1 MGYIKDEDL
10 EFLKDVNSS
19 DLNKLV
25 EILTTSKTEELTKKD
40 IYKEFIPNHNIYW
53 EEIVAEIQHFGGNTI
68 ANIARGKGVK
78 YFEILQD
85 VCKAFDIKLE
95 FENPTLDFNNSILSK
110 VVTKVVDKITN
121 FNQKSAQV
129 LEDELLTKFTE
140 DELNKAIKECNSKTK
155 LKDKDLLTLLLP
167 FGLPQLAL
175 KRLSDPNFLVSTQ
188 AVYEVAKL
196 RKKYNSQFQT
206 LALEYSKNKNLEL
219 LYSESLTIV
228 DDEDVKLG
236 ELKII
241 APSSISN
248 LEFEDFNNDEINR
261 VNHFI
266 ADISKGVISTSNQTV
281 ELVFSSEVQKELA
294 KVNGKYKRA
303 IDSAIARNRNGTIKE
318 HGKIIQSGQGKQL
331 LTSGYQLLSIA
342 VAQSH
347 LADIEKSLSS
357 IKSLVQNI
365 QDKLEAEDRA
375 NLKGAIRYLE
385 NKIIPLIKNYDGQNK
400 IGQEYRN
407 EFQSIIRDIYTW
419 EDKFLEEF
427 EILNKDVQQLKS
439 KDTFGTGN
447 TYEELKT
454 LLKKI
459 EPLKARYGLILR
471 LANILNVV
479 QKFIYFNDKNVLN
492 IDIQLEPFKDL
503 MDSYNKFIDGKKK
516 TLIKSNINK
525 NDTLIERKKFIEIL
539 QNKQNNDFEKFT
551 LEYQKQSQSIDE
563 YFKNFK
569 NGKASIILSFD
580 DKSNIDKYAINYQ

>member
-10 EFLKDVNSS
+10 EFLKDINSN

-40 IYKEFIPNHNIYW
+40 IYKEFKNDPNIYW
-53 EEIVAEIQHFGGNTI
+53 EEIAAEIQHFGGNTI
-68 ANIARGKGVK
+68 ANIARGKGVT
-78 YFEILQD
+78 YSEILKD
-85 VCKAFDIKLE
+85 VCTAFDIKLE
-95 FENPTLDFNNSILSK
+95 DEPFLKENIVEKLVNKALKMEVNYSLSIRSLENRLLSK
-110 VVTKVVDKITN
+110 ISESDLIKVIH
-121 FNQKSAQV
+121 
-129 LEDELLTKFTE
+129 
-140 DELNKAIKECNSKTK
+140 ECNPKTK
-155 LKDKDLLTLLLP
+155 LKNKDLLLLP
-167 FGLPQLAL
+167 ILGIGGLIQ
-175 KRLSDPNFLVSTQ
+175 KRLSDPNFQVTAK
-188 AVYEVAKL
+188 AVYEIAKL
-196 RKKYNSQFQT
+196 RKKYNVDSQL

-219 LYSESLTIV
+219 VYSDSLSIV
-228 DDEDVKLG
+228 DDSDVKLG

-241 APSSISN
+241 DPSSISN

-281 ELVFSSEVQKELA
+281 ELVFSSEVQIGLKS
-294 KVNGKYKRA
+294 GKYYQTA
-303 IDSAIARNRNGTIKE
+303 NSPIARSTSTGNIKE
-318 HGKIIQSGQGKQL
+318 HGKIIQSGHGKQL
-331 LTSGYQLLSIA
+331 LTGGYQLLSIA

-385 NKIIPLIKNYDGQNK
+385 NKIIPLIKNYDGQNEMA
-400 IGQEYRN
+400 QEYKN

-427 EILNKDVQQLKS
+427 EILNKEIQQLKS

-459 EPLKARYGLILR
+459 EPLKERYGLILK
-471 LANILNVV
+471 LSNILNVI
-479 QKFIYFNDKNVLN
+479 QKFIYFYDKNVSN
-492 IDIQLEPFKDL
+492 IDIQLEPFHNL
-503 MDSYNKFIDGKKK
+503 MNAYNNFIDKQKG
-516 TLIKSNINK
+516 TLLESKFNK
-525 NDTLIERKKFIEIL
+525 NDTLSERKKVIGIL
-539 QNKQNNDFEKFT
+539 QDKQNSDFEKFT
-551 LEYQKQSQSIDE
+551 FEYQKQSQSIDE
-563 YFKNFK
+563 YFENFK

-580 DKSNIDKYAINYQ
+580 DKSNVDKYAINYQ

>member
-10 EFLKDVNSS
+10 EFLKDVNSN
-19 DLNKLV
+19 DLNRLV

-68 ANIARGKGVK
+68 ANIARGRGVK
-78 YFEILQD
+78 YLEIIQD
-85 VCKAFDIKLE
+85 LCKAFDIKLE

-110 VVTKVVDKITN
+110 VVTKVVDKVTN

-129 LEDELLTKFTE
+129 LE

-155 LKDKDLLTLLLP
+155 IKDQDLLTLLLP

-175 KRLSDPNFLVSTQ
+175 KKLSDPNFLVTAQ
-188 AVYEVAKL
+188 AVYEIANL
-196 RKKYNSQFQT
+196 RKKYNSQYQT
-206 LALEYSKNKNLEL
+206 LALEYLKNKDLEL
-219 LYSESLTIV
+219 VYSENLTIV
-228 DDEDVKLG
+228 DDKDTKLG

-241 APSSISN
+241 DQTSISK
-248 LEFEDFNNDEINR
+248 LEFEDLNNNEINR
-261 VNHFI
+261 VSHFI
-266 ADISKGVISTSNQTV
+266 ADISKGLIGTPSQTV
-281 ELVFSSEVQKELA
+281 ELVFSSEVQRGLKSGIYYQTA
-294 KVNGKYKRA
+294 N
-303 IDSAIARNRNGTIKE
+303 SPIARSTSTGSIKE

-331 LTSGYQLLSIA
+331 LTGGYQLLSIA

-357 IKSLVQNI
+357 IKSLVKSI

-375 NLKGAIRYLE
+375 KLKGAIRYIE
-385 NKIIPLIKNYDGQNK
+385 NKIIPLIKNYDGQNEMA
-400 IGQEYRN
+400 QEYKN

-427 EILNKDVQQLKS
+427 EILNKEIQQLKS

-454 LLKKI
+454 LLKRI
-459 EPLKARYGLILR
+459 EPLKETYGLILK
-471 LANILNVV
+471 LSNILNVV

-492 IDIQLEPFKDL
+492 IDIQLEPFKNL
-503 MDSYNKFIDGKKK
+503 MDLYNNFIDGKKE
-516 TLIKSNINK
+516 TLLESKFNK
-525 NDTLIERKKFIEIL
+525 NNTLSERKKVIEIL

-563 YFKNFK
+563 YFENFK

-580 DKSNIDKYAINYQ
+580 EKSNINKYAINYQ

>member
-10 EFLKDVNSS
+10 EFLKDVNSN
-19 DLNKLV
+19 DLNRLV

-68 ANIARGKGVK
+68 ANIARGRGVK
-78 YFEILQD
+78 YLEIIQD
-85 VCKAFDIKLE
+85 LCKAFDIKLE

-110 VVTKVVDKITN
+110 VVTKVVDKVTN

-129 LEDELLTKFTE
+129 LE

-155 LKDKDLLTLLLP
+155 IKDQDLLTLLLP

-175 KRLSDPNFLVSTQ
+175 KKLSDPNFLVTAQ
-188 AVYEVAKL
+188 AVYEIANL
-196 RKKYNSQFQT
+196 RKKYNSQYQT
-206 LALEYSKNKNLEL
+206 LSLEYLKNKDLEL
-219 LYSESLTIV
+219 VYSENLTIV
-228 DDEDVKLG
+228 DDKDTKLG

-241 APSSISN
+241 DQTSISK
-248 LEFEDFNNDEINR
+248 LEFEDLNNNEINR
-261 VNHFI
+261 VSHFI
-266 ADISKGVISTSNQTV
+266 ADISKGLIGTPSQTV
-281 ELVFSSEVQKELA
+281 ELVFSSEVQRGLKSGIYYQTA
-294 KVNGKYKRA
+294 N
-303 IDSAIARNRNGTIKE
+303 SPIARSTSTGSIKE

-331 LTSGYQLLSIA
+331 LTGGYQLLSIA

-357 IKSLVQNI
+357 IKSLVKSI

-375 NLKGAIRYLE
+375 KLKGAIRYIE
-385 NKIIPLIKNYDGQNK
+385 NKIIPLIKNYDGQNEMA
-400 IGQEYRN
+400 QEYKN

-427 EILNKDVQQLKS
+427 EILNKEIQQLKS

-454 LLKKI
+454 LLKRI
-459 EPLKARYGLILR
+459 EPLKERYGLILK
-471 LANILNVV
+471 LSNILNVV

-492 IDIQLEPFKDL
+492 IDIQLEPFKNL
-503 MDSYNKFIDGKKK
+503 MDLYNNFIDGKKE
-516 TLIKSNINK
+516 TLLESKFNK
-525 NDTLIERKKFIEIL
+525 NNTLSERKKVIETL

-563 YFKNFK
+563 YFENFK

-580 DKSNIDKYAINYQ
+580 EKSNINKYAINYQ

>member
-10 EFLKDVNSS
+10 EFLKDVNSN
-19 DLNKLV
+19 DLNRLV

-68 ANIARGKGVK
+68 ANIARGRGVK
-78 YFEILQD
+78 YLEIIQD
-85 VCKAFDIKLE
+85 LCKAFDIKLE

-110 VVTKVVDKITN
+110 VVTKVVDKVTN

-155 LKDKDLLTLLLP
+155 IKDQDLLTLLLP

-175 KRLSDPNFLVSTQ
+175 KKLSDPNFLVTAQ
-188 AVYEVAKL
+188 AVYEIANL
-196 RKKYNSQFQT
+196 RKKYNSQYQT
-206 LALEYSKNKNLEL
+206 LALEYLKNKDLEL
-219 LYSESLTIV
+219 VYSENLTIV
-228 DDEDVKLG
+228 DDKDTKLG

-241 APSSISN
+241 DQTSISK
-248 LEFEDFNNDEINR
+248 LEFEDLNNNEINR
-261 VNHFI
+261 VSHFI
-266 ADISKGVISTSNQTV
+266 ADISKGLIGTSSQTV
-281 ELVFSSEVQKELA
+281 ELVFSSEVQRGLKSGIYYQTA
-294 KVNGKYKRA
+294 N
-303 IDSAIARNRNGTIKE
+303 SPIARSTSTGSIKE

-331 LTSGYQLLSIA
+331 LTGGYQLLSIA

-357 IKSLVQNI
+357 IKSLVKSI

-375 NLKGAIRYLE
+375 KLKGAIRYIE
-385 NKIIPLIKNYDGQNK
+385 NKIIPLIKNYDGQNEMA
-400 IGQEYRN
+400 QEYKN

-427 EILNKDVQQLKS
+427 EILNKEIQQLKS

-454 LLKKI
+454 LLKRI
-459 EPLKARYGLILR
+459 EPLKERYGLILK
-471 LANILNVV
+471 LSNILNVV

-492 IDIQLEPFKDL
+492 IDIQLEPFKNL
-503 MDSYNKFIDGKKK
+503 MDLYNNFIDGKKE
-516 TLIKSNINK
+516 TLLESKFNK
-525 NDTLIERKKFIEIL
+525 NNTLSERKKVIEIL

-563 YFKNFK
+563 YFENFK

-580 DKSNIDKYAINYQ
+580 EKSNINKYAINYQ

>member
-10 EFLKDVNSS
+10 EFLKDVNSN
-19 DLNKLV
+19 DLNRLV

-68 ANIARGKGVK
+68 ANIARGRGVK
-78 YFEILQD
+78 YLEIIQD
-85 VCKAFDIKLE
+85 LCKAFDIKLE

-110 VVTKVVDKITN
+110 VVTKVVDKVTN

-155 LKDKDLLTLLLP
+155 IKDQDLLTLLLP

-175 KRLSDPNFLVSTQ
+175 KKLSDPNFLVTAQ
-188 AVYEVAKL
+188 AVYEIANL
-196 RKKYNSQFQT
+196 RKKYNSQYQT
-206 LALEYSKNKNLEL
+206 LALEYLKNKDLEL
-219 LYSESLTIV
+219 VYSENLTIV
-228 DDEDVKLG
+228 DDKDTKLG

-241 APSSISN
+241 DQTSISK
-248 LEFEDFNNDEINR
+248 LEFEDLNNNEINR
-261 VNHFI
+261 VSHFI
-266 ADISKGVISTSNQTV
+266 ADISKGLIGTPSQTV
-281 ELVFSSEVQKELA
+281 ELVFSSEVQRGLKSGIYYQTA
-294 KVNGKYKRA
+294 N
-303 IDSAIARNRNGTIKE
+303 SPIARSTSTGSIKE

-331 LTSGYQLLSIA
+331 LTGGYQLLSIA

-357 IKSLVQNI
+357 IKSLVKSI

-375 NLKGAIRYLE
+375 KLKGAIRYIE
-385 NKIIPLIKNYDGQNK
+385 NKIIPLIKNYDGQNEMA
-400 IGQEYRN
+400 QEYKN

-427 EILNKDVQQLKS
+427 EILNKEIQQLKS

-454 LLKKI
+454 LLKRI
-459 EPLKARYGLILR
+459 EPLKERYGLILK
-471 LANILNVV
+471 LSNILNVV

-492 IDIQLEPFKDL
+492 IDIQLEPFKNL
-503 MDSYNKFIDGKKK
+503 MDLYNNFIDGKKE
-516 TLIKSNINK
+516 TLLESKFNK
-525 NDTLIERKKFIEIL
+525 NNTLSERKKVIEIL

-563 YFKNFK
+563 YFENFK

-580 DKSNIDKYAINYQ
+580 EKSNINKYAINYQ

>member
-10 EFLKDVNSS
+10 EFLKDVNSN
-19 DLNKLV
+19 DLNRLV

-68 ANIARGKGVK
+68 ANIARGRGVK
-78 YFEILQD
+78 YLEIIQD
-85 VCKAFDIKLE
+85 LCKAFDIKLE

-110 VVTKVVDKITN
+110 VVTKVVDKVTN

-155 LKDKDLLTLLLP
+155 IKDQDLLTLLLP
-167 FGLPQLAL
+167 FGLRQLAL
-175 KRLSDPNFLVSTQ
+175 KKLSDPNFLVTAQ
-188 AVYEVAKL
+188 AVYEIANL
-196 RKKYNSQFQT
+196 RKKYNSQYQT
-206 LALEYSKNKNLEL
+206 LALEYLKNKDLEL
-219 LYSESLTIV
+219 VYSENLTIV
-228 DDEDVKLG
+228 DDKDTKLG

-241 APSSISN
+241 DQTSISK
-248 LEFEDFNNDEINR
+248 LEFEDLNNNEINR
-261 VNHFI
+261 VSHFI
-266 ADISKGVISTSNQTV
+266 ADISKGLIGTPSQTV
-281 ELVFSSEVQKELA
+281 ELVFSSEVQRGLKSGIYYQTA
-294 KVNGKYKRA
+294 N
-303 IDSAIARNRNGTIKE
+303 SPIARSTSTGSIKE

-331 LTSGYQLLSIA
+331 LTGGYQLLSIA

-357 IKSLVQNI
+357 IKSLVKSI

-375 NLKGAIRYLE
+375 KLKGAIRYIE
-385 NKIIPLIKNYDGQNK
+385 NKIIPLIKNYDGQNEMA
-400 IGQEYRN
+400 QEYKN

-427 EILNKDVQQLKS
+427 EILNKEIQQLKS

-454 LLKKI
+454 LLKRI
-459 EPLKARYGLILR
+459 EPLKERYGLILK
-471 LANILNVV
+471 LSNILNVV

-492 IDIQLEPFKDL
+492 IDIQLEPFKNL
-503 MDSYNKFIDGKKK
+503 MDLYNNFIDGKKE
-516 TLIKSNINK
+516 TLLESKFNK
-525 NDTLIERKKFIEIL
+525 NNTLSERKKVIEIL

-563 YFKNFK
+563 YFENFK

-580 DKSNIDKYAINYQ
+580 EKSNINKYAINYQ

>member
-10 EFLKDVNSS
+10 EFLKDVNSN
-19 DLNKLV
+19 DLNRLV

-68 ANIARGKGVK
+68 ANIARGRGVK
-78 YFEILQD
+78 YLEIIQD
-85 VCKAFDIKLE
+85 LCKAFDIKLE

-110 VVTKVVDKITN
+110 VVTKVVDKVTN

-155 LKDKDLLTLLLP
+155 IKDQDLLTLLLP

-175 KRLSDPNFLVSTQ
+175 KKLSDPNFLVTAQ
-188 AVYEVAKL
+188 AVYEIANL
-196 RKKYNSQFQT
+196 RKKYNSQYQT
-206 LALEYSKNKNLEL
+206 LALEYLKNKDLEL
-219 LYSESLTIV
+219 VYSENLTIV
-228 DDEDVKLG
+228 DDKDTKLG

-241 APSSISN
+241 DQTSISK
-248 LEFEDFNNDEINR
+248 LEFEDLNNNEINR
-261 VNHFI
+261 VSHFI
-266 ADISKGVISTSNQTV
+266 ADISKGLIGTPSQTV
-281 ELVFSSEVQKELA
+281 ELVFSSEVQRGLKSGIYYQTA
-294 KVNGKYKRA
+294 N
-303 IDSAIARNRNGTIKE
+303 SPIARSTSTGSIKE

-331 LTSGYQLLSIA
+331 LTGGYQLLSIA

-357 IKSLVQNI
+357 IKSLVKNI

-385 NKIIPLIKNYDGQNK
+385 NKIIPLIKNYDGQNE
-400 IGQEYRN
+400 IGQEYKN

-427 EILNKDVQQLKS
+427 EILNKEIQQLKS

-454 LLKKI
+454 LLKRI
-459 EPLKARYGLILR
+459 EPLKERYGLILK
-471 LANILNVV
+471 LSNILNVV

-492 IDIQLEPFKDL
+492 IDIQLEPFKNL
-503 MDSYNKFIDGKKK
+503 MDLYNNFIDGKKE
-516 TLIKSNINK
+516 TLLESKFNK
-525 NDTLIERKKFIEIL
+525 NNTLSERKKVIEIL

-563 YFKNFK
+563 YFENFK

-580 DKSNIDKYAINYQ
+580 EKSNINKYAINYQ

>member
-10 EFLKDVNSS
+10 EFLKDVNSN
-19 DLNKLV
+19 DLNRLV

-68 ANIARGKGVK
+68 ANIARGRGVK
-78 YFEILQD
+78 YLEIIQD
-85 VCKAFDIKLE
+85 LCKAFDIKLE

-110 VVTKVVDKITN
+110 VVTKVVDKVTN

-129 LEDELLTKFTE
+129 LE

-155 LKDKDLLTLLLP
+155 IKDQDLLTLLLP

-175 KRLSDPNFLVSTQ
+175 KKLSDPNFLVTAQ
-188 AVYEVAKL
+188 AVYEIANL
-196 RKKYNSQFQT
+196 RKKYNSQYQT
-206 LALEYSKNKNLEL
+206 LALEYLKNKDLEL
-219 LYSESLTIV
+219 VYSENLTIV
-228 DDEDVKLG
+228 DDKDTKLG

-241 APSSISN
+241 DQTSISK
-248 LEFEDFNNDEINR
+248 LEFEDLNNNEINR
-261 VNHFI
+261 VSHFI
-266 ADISKGVISTSNQTV
+266 ADISKGLIGTPSQTV
-281 ELVFSSEVQKELA
+281 ELVFSSEVQRGLKSGIYYQTA
-294 KVNGKYKRA
+294 N
-303 IDSAIARNRNGTIKE
+303 SPIARSTSTGSIKE

-331 LTSGYQLLSIA
+331 LTGGYQLLSIA

-357 IKSLVQNI
+357 IKSLVKSI

-375 NLKGAIRYLE
+375 KLKGAIRYIE
-385 NKIIPLIKNYDGQNK
+385 NKIIPLIKNYDGQNEMA
-400 IGQEYRN
+400 QEYKN

-427 EILNKDVQQLKS
+427 EILNKEIQQLKS

-454 LLKKI
+454 LLKRI
-459 EPLKARYGLILR
+459 EPLKERYGLILK
-471 LANILNVV
+471 LSNILNVV

-492 IDIQLEPFKDL
+492 IDIQLEPFKNL
-503 MDSYNKFIDGKKK
+503 MDLYNNFIDGKKE
-516 TLIKSNINK
+516 TLLESKFNK
-525 NDTLIERKKFIEIL
+525 NNTLSERKKVIEIL

-563 YFKNFK
+563 YFENFK

-580 DKSNIDKYAINYQ
+580 EKSNINKYAINYQ

>member
-10 EFLKDVNSS
+10 EFLKDVNSN
-19 DLNKLV
+19 DLNRLV

-68 ANIARGKGVK
+68 ANIARGRGVK
-78 YFEILQD
+78 YLEIIQD
-85 VCKAFDIKLE
+85 LCKAFDIKLE

-110 VVTKVVDKITN
+110 VVTKVVDKVTN

-155 LKDKDLLTLLLP
+155 IKDQDLLTLLLP

-175 KRLSDPNFLVSTQ
+175 KRLSDPNFLVTAQ

-196 RKKYNSQFQT
+196 RKKYNSQYQT
-206 LALEYSKNKNLEL
+206 LALEYLKNKDLEL
-219 LYSESLTIV
+219 VYSENLTIV
-228 DDEDVKLG
+228 DDKDTKLG

-241 APSSISN
+241 DQTSISK
-248 LEFEDFNNDEINR
+248 LEFEDLNNNEINR
-261 VNHFI
+261 VSHFI
-266 ADISKGVISTSNQTV
+266 ADISKGLIGTPSQTV
-281 ELVFSSEVQKELA
+281 ELVFSSEVQRGLKSGIYYQTA
-294 KVNGKYKRA
+294 N
-303 IDSAIARNRNGTIKE
+303 SPIARSTSTGSIKE

-331 LTSGYQLLSIA
+331 LTGGYQLLSIA

-357 IKSLVQNI
+357 IKSLVKSI

-375 NLKGAIRYLE
+375 KLKGAIRYIE
-385 NKIIPLIKNYDGQNK
+385 NKIIPLIKNYDGQNEMA
-400 IGQEYRN
+400 QEYKN

-427 EILNKDVQQLKS
+427 EILNKEIQQLKS

-454 LLKKI
+454 LLKRI
-459 EPLKARYGLILR
+459 EPLKERYGLILK
-471 LANILNVV
+471 LSNILNVV

-492 IDIQLEPFKDL
+492 IDIQLEPFKNL
-503 MDSYNKFIDGKKK
+503 MDLYNNFIDGKKE
-516 TLIKSNINK
+516 TLLESKFNK
-525 NDTLIERKKFIEIL
+525 NNTLSERKKVIEIL
-539 QNKQNNDFEKFT
+539 QNKQNNDFAKFT

-563 YFKNFK
+563 YFENFK

-580 DKSNIDKYAINYQ
+580 EKSNINKYAINYQ